1 MKGHIRT
8 YVCTR
13 AAYRIWGYRG
23 GGVIK
28 ILKSTRGMQ
37 YGSVNVQRLGGGTFL
52 LKVRII
58 LNCE

>member
-1 MKGHIRT
+1 MYVPGLHIGFGAT
-8 YVCTR
+8 
-13 AAYRIWGYRG
+13 GGGGGGG